1 MNVHSIYLADPDAFS
16 LFFFSASAS
25 FSFSMISTNLSTSS
39 GCSIWMTRHTKI
51 EISTNETFPSVEDS
65 CNLSVSGFKIK
76 IWTGAYKVQSYW
88 YSSNEKSQCMRIKT
102 FLMWFKLIQ
111 ILLSQCVKSV
121 FSLLPRNWLLGTRNL
136 SNNAPAQ
143 FCNRVYVM

>member
-39 GCSIWMTRHTKI
+39 GCSIWMTRDTKI

-65 CNLSVSGFKIK
+65 CTLSLSGCKIK
-76 IWTGAYKVQSYW
+76 TWTGAYKVQSYW
-88 YSSNEKSQCMRIKT
+88 YSSNEKS
-102 FLMWFKLIQ
+102 
-111 ILLSQCVKSV
+111 
-121 FSLLPRNWLLGTRNL
+121 
-136 SNNAPAQ
+136 
-143 FCNRVYVM
+143 